1 MSMQEND
8 ETLVRQTISRL
19 LDFHGME
26 IASEGESKKPA
37 ESDESIQPPAFEHLE
52 LGDPIAAAVAEE
64 EFAEGSF
71 DDWGESQT
79 GFTPRRRTR
88 HVRQKKMVLMI
99 PVLAILLLLVLNK
112 FHGMPLMGSEW
123 LRLGTYEKMVGEI
136 VDSGFSSIAEDGG
149 QHPVRLKVR
158 GIAFTSER
166 PSAVVG
172 TTIVHEG
179 DIVLGATV
187 VEISRSNVKF
197 EVNGE
202 TWTQKVQ

>member
-1 MSMQEND
+1 M
-8 ETLVRQTISRL
+8 
-19 LDFHGME
+19 F
-26 IASEGESKKPA
+26 
-37 ESDESIQPPAFEHLE
+37 
-52 LGDPIAAAVAEE
+52 
-64 EFAEGSF
+64 
-71 DDWGESQT
+71 
-79 GFTPRRRTR
+79 
-88 HVRQKKMVLMI
+88 LMI
-99 PVLAILLLLVLNK
+99 PVLSILLLLVLNK

-136 VDSGFSSIAEDGG
+136 VESGFSSVEEGG
-149 QHPVRLKVR
+149 QHPIRLKVR